1 MTNKRWRRD
10 DVKDWI
16 YEMQM
21 AQNEECGVC
30 DDLDNPPLYDDGVAS
45 SEEPEGGTWAP
56 DELYQHFD
64 VDQDGEVSMGDYA
77 DHVLYHE
84 ENPNILAPFER
95 QKSRAMQNARCPETY
110 GKAGDLLIQ
119 VPEDVIEMLKPLMQ
133 KFGVGCP
140 ATFAQAMAD
149 VMDIALD
156 HDVVK
161 PFNMESEDGKGWK

>member
-1 MTNKRWRRD
+1 MKNKRWSRD

-16 YEMQM
+16 YEMKR
-21 AQNEECGVC
+21 AQLEECGC
-30 DDLDNPPLYDDGVAS
+30 DDEENPPLYDDGVAPT
-45 SEEPEGGTWAP
+45 EEPEGGAWSP

-77 DHVLYHE
+77 DHITYHE
-84 ENPNILAPFER
+84 ANPDILAPFNR
-95 QKSRAMQNARCPETY
+95 QRPRSMQNARCPETY

-133 KFGVGCP
+133 KFSVGCP
-140 ATFAQAMAD
+140 ASFAQAMAD

-156 HDVVK
+156 HNVVQ
-161 PFNMESEDGKGWK
+161 PFSMESEDGEGWK

>member
-1 MTNKRWRRD
+1 MTNKRWSRD

-16 YEMQM
+16 YEMQK
-21 AQNEECGVC
+21 AQMEECGC
-30 DDLDNPPLYDDGVAS
+30 DDLDNPPLYDDEVAS
-45 SEEPEGGTWAP
+45 LEEPEGGAWSP

-77 DHVLYHE
+77 DHVSYHE
-84 ENPNILAPFER
+84 ENPDILAPFER
-95 QKSRAMQNARCPETY
+95 QKPRAMQNARCPETY

-133 KFGVGCP
+133 KFGAGCP
-140 ATFAQAMAD
+140 ATFAQVMAD

-156 HDVVK
+156 HNVVQ
-161 PFNMESEDGKGWK
+161 PFNVESEDGEGWK